1 MVLSLILR
9 LANCIY
15 LKEISEKGEKKTKA
29 TK

>member
-9 LANCIY
+9 LANSIY